1 MFAPGTPENHA
12 CLQGLGDRLADIQ
25 LQTMQLKIGK
35 ST

>member
-1 MFAPGTPENHA
+1 MFAPGTPENHG